1 MKQVMFRNGEAFIEE
16 VPSPQAEKGAVLV
29 KVYYSCISIG
39 TEISGLRNSGSPLWK
54 RALRQ
59 PENVAKAMNL
69 IATRGYKF
77 TRSLIMGRLSGGSPT
92 GYSAAGIV
100 VEAGEGVTD
109 IKPGDQVACAG
120 AQYAHHAEIICVPRN
135 LVVPIP
141 AKLDLVSASTVT
153 VGAIAMQGVRR
164 AQPTLGETF
173 VVIGLGILGQLT
185 AQLLRSNGCR
195 VIGADVDQDRIRMA
209 QSVGMNLG
217 LYADAGNQFDQVIRL
232 TDGMGADG
240 VIITAA
246 SVSNAIVSN
255 AFKMCR
261 RKGRVVLVGDVG
273 LQLNRADFYVK
284 EIDFLISCSYGP
296 GRYDPNYEEKGNDY
310 PAAYVR
316 WTENRNMA
324 EYLRLAAENKLQVS
338 PLISKIYP
346 ISEAATVYQR
356 MKEGA
361 DKSLMVLFSY
371 PQSETVADDETI
383 KMKSFIAN
391 PMARKSRSGQ
401 VRIALIGAGDFAKG
415 MHLPNLQLLSDQ
427 YYLQAVV
434 SRSGHNAMIT
444 AKQFGAKYAAT
455 DYRQV
460 LEDPEVDAVL
470 IATRHHLHAAM
481 VLEALKAGKH
491 VLVEKPLSLS
501 AEALKPIKDFYDAY
515 NAGQNPPILLTGFN
529 RRFSS
534 YARRIHELI
543 RHRRN
548 PMILNYRMN
557 AGFLPA
563 DHWVYSEEGGGRN
576 LGEACHIYDLFTFFT
591 DSRVLSID
599 AKAIDVSRGLYNYR
613 DNFVSTMAF
622 QDGSVASLT
631 FTALGS
637 KDYPKEQLEIFVDG
651 RVFTL
656 NDYKSLMVTGV
667 NIKGL
672 KSKLPEK
679 GLREELESFAQTI
692 RKGGEWPIPLWQ
704 QIQATDIA
712 LQVETK
718 VGGTN

>member
-195 VIGADVDQDRIRMA
+195 VIGADVDQDRIRVA

-534 YARRIHELI
+534 YAQRIHELI